1 MVISRELMRLI
12 CKQASMIQTNIQ
24 QYFRYYLAFALI
36 IMLAVGVRMQAAPL
50 GTGSIV
56 KEETTE
62 TAPIGNQERSARVDV
77 AVR

>member
-1 MVISRELMRLI
+1 
-12 CKQASMIQTNIQ
+12 MIQTNIQ

-50 GTGSIV
+50 GTDSIV

-62 TAPIGNQERSARVDV
+62 VTPVGNQARNASVDV

>member
-1 MVISRELMRLI
+1 
-12 CKQASMIQTNIQ
+12 MIQTNIQ

-50 GTGSIV
+50 GTDSLV
-56 KEETTE
+56 KEDTTE
-62 TAPIGNQERSARVDV
+62 VAPVGTQVRNVSADV